1 MPSFD
6 VVSEVDLHEVSN
18 AVDQASREVGQ
29 RYDFKGSDARYDQKE
44 NVVTL
49 SAPSEFQLNQM
60 LDILR
65 LKLAKRDVDVACLK
79 VDESV
84 MTGQTARQIVTLRR
98 GIDTE
103 LAKRIQRKIKDS
115 KLKVQASIQGDQV
128 RITGK
133 KRDDLQAAISLI
145 KAAEIDLPLQYTN
158 FRD

>member
-18 AVDQASREVGQ
+18 AVDQANREVGQ

-79 VDESV
+79 VDEPV

>member
-18 AVDQASREVGQ
+18 AVDQANREVGQ

-44 NVVTL
+44 NLVTL

-79 VDESV
+79 VDEPV
-84 MTGQTARQIVTLRR
+84 VTGQTARQIVTLRR

-128 RITGK
+128 RIAGK

>member
-18 AVDQASREVGQ
+18 AVDQANREVGQ

-79 VDESV
+79 VDEPV
-84 MTGQTARQIVTLRR
+84 MTGQTARQIVTLRQ

>member
-18 AVDQASREVGQ
+18 AVDQANREVGQ

-79 VDESV
+79 VDEPV
-84 MTGQTARQIVTLRR
+84 VTGQTARQIVTLRR

>member
-18 AVDQASREVGQ
+18 AVDQANREVGQ

-79 VDESV
+79 VDEPV

-128 RITGK
+128 RIAGK